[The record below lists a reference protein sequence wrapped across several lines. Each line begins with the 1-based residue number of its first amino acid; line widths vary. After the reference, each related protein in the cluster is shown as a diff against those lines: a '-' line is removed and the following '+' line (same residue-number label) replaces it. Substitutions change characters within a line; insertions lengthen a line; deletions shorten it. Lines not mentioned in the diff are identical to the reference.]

1 MHCHGCTSLFADYL
15 NSSPCKFSRSTAGF
29 PFTADVSYAMAR
41 FERSVTL
48 TFTWRLLVPRC
59 RDIHYIILAS
69 NCGGCP
75 TTTKNTTVTCT
86 DVPTDGS
93 VCTFTVQTVVCG
105 NIAGNSSVL
114 VPLLDDHNPDV
125 KVIMVITFEFKFI
138 AAHCY

>member
-1 MHCHGCTSLFADYL
+1 
-15 NSSPCKFSRSTAGF
+15 
-29 PFTADVSYAMAR
+29 MAR

-125 KVIMVITFEFKFI
+125 KVIMVITLIYSCTLLLIVSFNYVSQYLSREC
-138 AAHCY
+138 H